1 MTPRQKQIFGAMSGR
16 QASAVA
22 DNTLHEAVR
31 SKLIEIGS
39 NTGHPLH
46 VNAVP
51 GIVAAV
57 LRSASRTLIFEGEV
71 PIALEMGAAG
81 ELEHEAT
88 TINQTNAS
96 KWVTAYAC
104 CGDRRA
110 AQNMISIQS
119 ARDRARI
126 GAVAAEELRERF
138 RQDGLRRGWEYFIA
152 NGWNFRPGYG
162 ASLYD
167 RIDKT
172 AVRSLLNGE
181 TIAEA
186 KGAAI
191 DALRRDDP
199 HRYRTMP
206 QPDLEAT
213 PTFTMYWKAQLCRA
227 YFERLRE
234 QRLDIT
240 FKPVAA

>member
-1 MTPRQKQIFGAMSGR
+1 MT
-16 QASAVA
+16 
-22 DNTLHEAVR
+22 
-31 SKLIEIGS
+31 
-39 NTGHPLH
+39 
-46 VNAVP
+46 
-51 GIVAAV
+51 
-57 LRSASRTLIFEGEV
+57 RTTV
-71 PIALEMGAAG
+71 D
-81 ELEHEAT
+81 
-88 TINQTNAS
+88 
-96 KWVTAYAC
+96 Y
-104 CGDRRA
+104 
-110 AQNMISIQS
+110 S
-119 ARDRARI
+119 ARVENELDLTLPSLSVNEGMARA
-126 GAVAAEELRERF
+126 AVAAEELRERF

-152 NGWNFRPGYG
+152 NGWDFRPGYG

-172 AVRSLLNGE
+172 SVRFLLNSE
-181 TIAEA
+181 IIAGA
-186 KGAAI
+186 KCAAI

-240 FKPVAA
+240 FKPAAA